1 MTRII
6 VRAAGWSTR
15 PGPPKTRGFS
25 RLKWPSN
32 WRFPIW
38 ASRYNAELLHP
49 ACGILAC
56 FRDCGRS
63 EVKIRSRF
71 LTQLFAVVAVGLVRL
86 LFKTCRVRAVPEDPG
101 SNCYGSTGDRR
112 YLYCIWHDQIMMTV
126 FTGRPQKMAGLV
138 SAHQDGSYLAESMKL
153 LGITPV
159 RGSSKRGGS
168 RAMRELLERVREYHV
183 AITPDGPRG
192 PRHKIKTGIIFLAS
206 RSGRG
211 IIPTAY
217 GCRRAW
223 YIRGNWTDMMI
234 PWPFTVIYARG
245 GPPFFVP
252 PGIERDELEEYARRL
267 EAEMERLEALV
278 AKAIRGEDVDLP
290 ATAGKTAAERGRAV
304 DVRRAA

>member
-1 MTRII
+1 M
-6 VRAAGWSTR
+6 AGKLAFLRFGHLATM
-15 PGPPKTRGFS
+15 
-25 RLKWPSN
+25 PS
-32 WRFPIW
+32 FPILFAGFW
-38 ASRYNAELLHP
+38 P
-49 ACGILAC
+49 A
-56 FRDCGRS
+56 FRDSGRYA
-63 EVKIRSRF
+63 VKIRSRF

-86 LFKTCRVRAVPEDPG
+86 LFKTCRVRTMPEDPD

-153 LGITPV
+153 VGITPV

-168 RAMRELLERVREYHV
+168 RAMRELLERVRDYHV

-192 PRHKIKTGIIFLAS
+192 PRHKIKTGIIYLAS

-211 IIPTAY
+211 IIPAAHS
-217 GCRRAW
+217 CRHAW
-223 YIRGNWTDMMI
+223 HIRGNWTDMMI
-234 PWPFTVIYARG
+234 PWPFTVLYARG

-252 PGIERDELEEYARRL
+252 AGLERDELEEYARRL

-278 AKAIRGEDVDLP
+278 AKAARGEDVDLP
-290 ATAGKTAAERGRAV
+290 ATAGNAAAERGPAA
-304 DVRRAA
+304 DARRAA